1 MSLMT
6 RIREPIVNDTQGTII
21 TSTVIFSPWD
31 ACFWACSEAK

>member
-21 TSTVIFSPWD
+21 TSTVILLALGFLLLGL
-31 ACFWACSEAK
+31 F